1 MALKNKFYNHQ
12 TRLFLLIVI
21 FTWILAATFF
31 ALQYTR
37 EREFKIKT
45 LDSHLQIVNLHM
57 LNRIEKGEPLSI
69 EWVKDIFKDDSLRIS
84 IIDLNGNVKFDT
96 SGDVNTDHSKRKEID
111 DALKYGNGYTLRR
124 LSEVN
129 NKEYFYSATKG
140 DSIIVRS
147 ALPYNV
153 TLNETL
159 RVDPVYLWVIG
170 IISVILC
177 IIAFFATKR
186 ISQSV
191 KNLRDFADQAEK
203 GNILDYNTD
212 SFPDDELGD
221 ISSHIINLYKN
232 IQKANKERDTNM
244 RNALHEEQEKIR
256 IKHQLTNNINHE
268 IKTPVHAIQACLETI
283 VSNKDRLDKDTVVSL
298 VEKSYNHVIRLCEL
312 LQDIATIT
320 HLGDGDRE
328 IERVP
333 TNINS
338 IISRI
343 KDEVALLPPEKQM
356 RVNVILYPDII
367 INGNSSLLEA
377 VFRNLVNNSI
387 AYSGGRDIFIE
398 SVEETEEYYKFII
411 YDNGIGVD
419 DEHLP
424 RLFER
429 FYRIDSGRSRKL
441 GGTGLGLAIV
451 KNSVIFHGGSI
462 SIRNRHNGGLEF
474 TFTLHK

>member
-1 MALKNKFYNHQ
+1 MALKNSFYNHQ
-12 TRLFLLIVI
+12 TRVFFLIVI
-21 FTWILAATFF
+21 FTGILAATFF

-37 EREFKIKT
+37 EREFKIKM
-45 LDSHLQIVNLHM
+45 LDSHLQLVNLHIQ
-57 LNRIEKGEPLSI
+57 NRLAEGEPLSA
-69 EWVKDIFKDDSLRIS
+69 EWIKGLFKDDSIRVS
-84 IIDLNGNVKFDT
+84 IIDFNGNVKFDT
-96 SGDVNTDHSKRKEID
+96 SGDINIDHSKRKEID
-111 DALKYGNGYTLRR
+111 DAMKNGSGYTLRR

-129 NKEYFYSATKG
+129 NKEYFYSATKS
-140 DSIIVRS
+140 DSLIIRS

-153 TLNETL
+153 TLKEAL
-159 RVDPVYLWVIG
+159 EIDPLYSWVIG

-186 ISQSV
+186 IGQSV
-191 KNLRDFADQAEK
+191 KNLRDFANQAEK
-203 GNILDYNTD
+203 GNILDYNTG

-232 IQKANKERDTNM
+232 LQKANEERDTNM

-283 VSNKDRLDKDTVVSL
+283 VSNKDRLDKDTIVSL

-328 IERVP
+328 IERLP
-333 TNINS
+333 TNINN
-338 IISRI
+338 IISVI

-367 INGNSSLLEA
+367 IVGNSSLLEA
-377 VFRNLVNNSI
+377 IFRNLVNNSI

-398 SVEETEEYYKFII
+398 SVEETESHYKFVI

-419 DEHLP
+419 EEHLP

-451 KNSVIFHGGSI
+451 KNSVLFHGGVI

>member
-1 MALKNKFYNHQ
+1 M
-12 TRLFLLIVI
+12 
-21 FTWILAATFF
+21 AATFF

-69 EWVKDIFKDDSLRIS
+69 EWVKDIFKDDSLRVS

-268 IKTPVHAIQACLETI
+268 IKTPVHAIQACL
-283 VSNKDRLDKDTVVSL
+283 
-298 VEKSYNHVIRLCEL
+298 
-312 LQDIATIT
+312 
-320 HLGDGDRE
+320 
-328 IERVP
+328 
-333 TNINS
+333 
-338 IISRI
+338 
-343 KDEVALLPPEKQM
+343 
-356 RVNVILYPDII
+356 
-367 INGNSSLLEA
+367 GN
-377 VFRNLVNNSI
+377 
-387 AYSGGRDIFIE
+387 YSFQ
-398 SVEETEEYYKFII
+398 
-411 YDNGIGVD
+411 
-419 DEHLP
+419 
-424 RLFER
+424 
-429 FYRIDSGRSRKL
+429 
-441 GGTGLGLAIV
+441 
-451 KNSVIFHGGSI
+451 
-462 SIRNRHNGGLEF
+462 
-474 TFTLHK
+474 

>member
-69 EWVKDIFKDDSLRIS
+69 EWVKDIFKDDSLRVS

-283 VSNKDRLDKDTVVSL
+283 VSNKDRLDKDTIVSL

>member
-69 EWVKDIFKDDSLRIS
+69 EWVKDIFKDDSLRVS

-159 RVDPVYLWVIG
+159 RVDTVYIWVIG
-170 IISVILC
+170 IISIILC

-283 VSNKDRLDKDTVVSL
+283 VSNKDRLDKDTIVSL

>member
-69 EWVKDIFKDDSLRIS
+69 EWVKDIFKDDSLRVS

-159 RVDPVYLWVIG
+159 RVDPVYLGVIG

-244 RNALHEEQEKIR
+244 RNALYEEQEKIR

-283 VSNKDRLDKDTVVSL
+283 VSNKDRLDKDTIVSL

>member
-69 EWVKDIFKDDSLRIS
+69 EWVKDIFKDDSLRVS

-124 LSEVN
+124 LSELN

-153 TLNETL
+153 TLNEML

-328 IERVP
+328 MERVP

>member
-1 MALKNKFYNHQ
+1 MALRNSLYNHQ

-37 EREFKIKT
+37 EREFKIKM
-45 LDSHLQIVNLHM
+45 LDSHLQVVNMHI
-57 LNRIEKGEPLSI
+57 LNRLEKGEPLYI
-69 EWVKDIFKDDSLRIS
+69 ESVKNIFKDDSLRVTIV
-84 IIDLNGNVKFDT
+84 DFDGKVKFDT
-96 SGDVNTDHSKRKEID
+96 SGEVVTDHSTRKEID
-111 DALKYGNGYTLRR
+111 DALKYGNGFTLRR

-129 NKEYFYSATKG
+129 DKEYFYSATKG
-140 DSIIVRS
+140 DSLIVRS
-147 ALPYNV
+147 ALPYNL
-153 TLNETL
+153 TLVETL
-159 RVDPVYLWVIG
+159 KVDPVYVWVIG
-170 IISVILC
+170 IISAILC

-186 ISQSV
+186 IGQSV
-191 KNLRDFADQAEK
+191 RNLRDFADQAEK

-212 SFPDDELGD
+212 SFPGDELGE

-232 IQKANKERDTNM
+232 LQKANKERDTNIQ
-244 RNALHEEQEKIR
+244 NALHQEQEKIR

-268 IKTPVHAIQACLETI
+268 IKTPVHAIQGCLETI
-283 VSNKDRLDKDTVVSL
+283 VTNKDRLDKETIVSL
-298 VEKSYNHVIRLCEL
+298 VGKSYNHVIRLCEL

-333 TNINS
+333 VSINK
-338 IISRI
+338 IISGI
-343 KDEVALLPPEKQM
+343 KNEIALLPPEKQM
-356 RVNVILYPDII
+356 RVNVTLYPGIV
-367 INGNSSLLEA
+367 INGNADLLEA
-377 VFRNLVNNSI
+377 IFRNIVNNAI

-398 SVEETEEYYKFII
+398 SVEETEDYYKFVI

-419 DEHLP
+419 EEHLP

-451 KNSVIFHGGSI
+451 KNSVIFHGGTI
-462 SIRNRHNGGLEF
+462 SIRNRHKGGLEF

>member
-69 EWVKDIFKDDSLRIS
+69 EWVKDIFKDDSLRVS

-283 VSNKDRLDKDTVVSL
+283 VSNKDRLDKDTIVSL

-356 RVNVILYPDII
+356 RVNVILYPEII